1 MWRSRLWSISWLRHQ
16 MFYPY
21 AAQAS
26 ESDDLHNVMSL
37 FSLFLSSFT
46 STKNLERPWR
56 IVAVNP
62 PKRGKRRSICGLHCD
77 ETGLQML
84 LSRMQTLNWD
94 TAKVQNIT
102 DLIHCQR
109 EKYRLVQWILLL
121 LQNEHYNPDIHVSFK
136 DSAVCNEQTF
146 GHVWS
151 WSDELPQTS
160 DMQLAVTIRA
170 SSQYAGRKP
179 WRGIIRRVTYRCAGT

>member
-46 STKNLERPWR
+46 SAKDLERPWR
-56 IVAVNP
+56 IAAVNP
-62 PKRGKRRSICGLHCD
+62 PKRGKRRSICGLLCD

-109 EKYRLVQWILLL
+109 ESIVW
-121 LQNEHYNPDIHVSFK
+121 
-136 DSAVCNEQTF
+136 CNEFYYFYKMSIIILIFTSRLKTQQFVTSRHSDTF
-146 GHVWS
+146 EVDLMNFHRR
-151 WSDELPQTS
+151 LTC
-160 DMQLAVTIRA
+160 
-170 SSQYAGRKP
+170 SSQ
-179 WRGIIRRVTYRCAGT
+179 